1 MIPSSEVTLFH
12 EKSKSFYRSLHLVSF
27 HIFKQTLQRPNKS
40 ICLLLRHIY
49 VYIQK
54 AYLADLNRNYQTT
67 GKTKDHM
74 KKKYDEYNLP

>member
-12 EKSKSFYRSLHLVSF
+12 EKSKSIYRYLHLVSF

-40 ICLLLRHIY
+40 VCLLLSHIY

-54 AYLADLNRNYQTT
+54 EYLSDLNCNYQTA
-67 GKTKDHM
+67 GKTKIT
-74 KKKYDEYNLP
+74 